1 MGNCVSCFRGDGE
14 ARAVKATGAASAQQT
29 DGAPQLSYS
38 PSSVAD
44 HRANQSAPQLRP
56 RSLHPS
62 EVVPV
67 DPSPSP
73 PPAPQAEE
81 LPRAPAASSG
91 ESRSPYDDSSS
102 SAAANHDPSSS
113 AAGAPAAYYDPSQ
126 SAAYYNSSFDPQA
139 YRAASDSSS
148 FSAAPPAQQLPRPPA
163 PLLPAISS
171 AESSLPAQIS
181 AMGSARDS
189 ATSARTSAGL
199 PPLRE
204 FSYAELRAA
213 TGEFSN
219 LLGEGGFGQ
228 VYRGRMVLPQA
239 AGGGAMGERDVA
251 VKVTNG
257 RQFTERDMRCFE
269 AEVEAMSALN
279 HPNILKL
286 EGVAMDMEQR
296 PILVYELIP
305 GGDVKNL
312 LARVRRNE
320 ARFSWKNRVKVALGC
335 AEALAAIHRNRL
347 IHRDF
352 KSSNVLLREDFTPV
366 LADFGVEEAGQP
378 QRFQQRF
385 LRY

>member
-44 HRANQSAPQLRP
+44 HRAYQSAPLLRP

-91 ESRSPYDDSSS
+91 ESRSPYNDSSS
-102 SAAANHDPSSS
+102 SAAANYDPSSS
-113 AAGAPAAYYDPSQ
+113 AAAAAAAYYDPLN

-148 FSAAPPAQQLPRPPA
+148 FSAAPPAQQPPPP
-163 PLLPAISS
+163 PLLPASS
-171 AESSLPAQIS
+171 PAESSLPAQIS
-181 AMGSARDS
+181 AMSSARD
-189 ATSARTSAGL
+189 AASARTSAGL

-213 TGEFSN
+213 TGGFSD

-228 VYRGRMVLPQA
+228 VYRGRLMLPQA
-239 AGGGAMGERDVA
+239 ADGGATREREVA

-312 LARVRRNE
+312 LARVRRKE
-320 ARFSWKNRVKVALGC
+320 ARFPWKDRVKVALGC
-335 AEALAAIHRNRL
+335 AEALAAIHEKRL

-352 KSSNVLLREDFTPV
+352 KSSNVLLREVWQVREFS
-366 LADFGVEEAGQP
+366 L
-378 QRFQQRF
+378 
-385 LRY
+385 

>member
-14 ARAVKATGAASAQQT
+14 ARAVKATGAAFAQQT

-44 HRANQSAPQLRP
+44 HRAYQSAPLLRP

-113 AAGAPAAYYDPSQ
+113 AAAAAAAYYDPLN

-148 FSAAPPAQQLPRPPA
+148 FSAAPPAQQPPPPAA
-163 PLLPAISS
+163 PLLPASSS

-189 ATSARTSAGL
+189 ASARTSAGL

-213 TGEFSN
+213 TGGFSD

-228 VYRGRMVLPQA
+228 
-239 AGGGAMGERDVA
+239 
-251 VKVTNG
+251 
-257 RQFTERDMRCFE
+257 

-279 HPNILKL
+279 HPNILRL

-305 GGDVKNL
+305 GGNVKNL
-312 LARVRRNE
+312 LARVGG
-320 ARFSWKNRVKVALGC
+320 LG
-335 AEALAAIHRNRL
+335 EGGE
-347 IHRDF
+347 
-352 KSSNVLLREDFTPV
+352 NVTISGS
-366 LADFGVEEAGQP
+366 GV
-378 QRFQQRF
+378 
-385 LRY
+385 